1 VESTDPLID
10 WNDAT
15 AIIHIEISMVEIVHV
30 VKGAEGPPSDGR
42 QCDTDMGRNER
53 PRTPELQGAGMGG
66 GPGDLA
72 GDGTTIFAAS
82 RDGAVRRFRCDVCL
96 PLEALESLISSRV
109 TRELTPGGRA
119 QYIP

>member
-1 VESTDPLID
+1 LTTILP
-10 WNDAT
+10 
-15 AIIHIEISMVEIVHV
+15 HIEISMVEIVHV

-53 PRTPELQGAGMGG
+53 PRTPDCKA
-66 GPGDLA
+66 PGWWVDQVTFA

-109 TRELTPGGRA
+109 TRELTPGERA
-119 QYIP
+119 QCIP

>member
-1 VESTDPLID
+1 MDGNAIRI
-10 WNDAT
+10 WDAM
-15 AIIHIEISMVEIVHV
+15 S
-30 VKGAEGPPSDGR
+30 GR
-42 QCDTDMGRNER
+42 
-53 PRTPELQGAGMGG
+53 ELLSRKA
-66 GPGDLA
+66 PGWWVDQVTFA

-109 TRELTPGGRA
+109 TRELTPGERA

>member
-1 VESTDPLID
+1 VVPYETTLTTILP
-10 WNDAT
+10 
-15 AIIHIEISMVEIVHV
+15 HIEISMVEIVHV

-109 TRELTPGGRA
+109 TRELTPGERA

>member
-1 VESTDPLID
+1 MDGNAIRI
-10 WNDAT
+10 WDAM
-15 AIIHIEISMVEIVHV
+15 S
-30 VKGAEGPPSDGR
+30 GR
-42 QCDTDMGRNER
+42 
-53 PRTPELQGAGMGG
+53 ELLSCKA
-66 GPGDLA
+66 PGWAVDQVTFA

>member
-1 VESTDPLID
+1 MDGNAIRI
-10 WNDAT
+10 WDAM
-15 AIIHIEISMVEIVHV
+15 S
-30 VKGAEGPPSDGR
+30 GR
-42 QCDTDMGRNER
+42 
-53 PRTPELQGAGMGG
+53 ELLSYKA
-66 GPGDLA
+66 PGWAVDQVTFA

-109 TRELTPGGRA
+109 TRELTPGERA

>member
-1 VESTDPLID
+1 VTF
-10 WNDAT
+10 
-15 AIIHIEISMVEIVHV
+15 
-30 VKGAEGPPSDGR
+30 
-42 QCDTDMGRNER
+42 
-53 PRTPELQGAGMGG
+53 
-66 GPGDLA
+66 A

-109 TRELTPGGRA
+109 TRELTPGERA

>member
-1 VESTDPLID
+1 MDGNAIRI
-10 WNDAT
+10 WDAM
-15 AIIHIEISMVEIVHV
+15 S
-30 VKGAEGPPSDGR
+30 GR
-42 QCDTDMGRNER
+42 
-53 PRTPELQGAGMGG
+53 ELLSCKA
-66 GPGDLA
+66 PGWWVDQVTFA

-109 TRELTPGGRA
+109 TRELTPGERA